1 MTQYA
6 GQALYVDEP
15 AVTDGN
21 LITASGMAPVD
32 FAQHILRRLDLYQP
46 AVLDAWTGLFK
57 TGRSEYFYAL
67 FQAIH
72 A

>member
-1 MTQYA
+1 M
-6 GQALYVDEP
+6 LWRRL
-15 AVTDGN
+15 
-21 LITASGMAPVD
+21 LIWSPGFEIDDA
-32 FAQHILRRLDLYQP
+32 HILRRLDLYSP
-46 AVLDAWTGLFK
+46 TVLDAWTGLFK